1 MTFGFA
7 EDITEA
13 RRFRYWRDPVLPAGW
28 TFAGAETGTPNA
40 PPYGY
45 VAAYLDAG
53 GYGAAEIGVR
63 FKTDRPQRRKAI
75 QLGGAVVVGAAHDR
89 RPRGAREVQPARPGR
104 TIRLQSV
111 WVWIFDAGT
120 GIEYW
125 VQGWDHTL
133 LGSNV
138 DAAIAIAR
146 SLLPGNGGR

>member
-1 MTFGFA
+1 MTFGFTR
-7 EDITEA
+7 DIAEA
-13 RRFRYWRDPVLPAGW
+13 RRFLYWRDPVLPAGW
-28 TFAGAETGTPNA
+28 TFAGAETGTPDS

-75 QLGGAVVVGAAHDR
+75 QLGGAVVVEPRTIDGRAALVKYSPQGPAHDR
-89 RPRGAREVQPARPGR
+89 F
-104 TIRLQSV
+104 QSV

-120 GIEYW
+120 GNEYW
-125 VQGWDHTL
+125 VRGWDHTL